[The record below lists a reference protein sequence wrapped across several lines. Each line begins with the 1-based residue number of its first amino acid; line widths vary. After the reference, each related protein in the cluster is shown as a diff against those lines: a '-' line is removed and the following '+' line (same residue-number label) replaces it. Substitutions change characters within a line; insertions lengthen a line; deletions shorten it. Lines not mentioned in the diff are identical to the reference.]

1 MSAKELRRGEVLSR
15 VKRGELK
22 LTEAAELLE
31 VSYRHAKRLK
41 KRYRAGGAKALVHG
55 NVGRASNRADQKR
68 RQQVLEL
75 VRENY
80 AGEGHERFG
89 PTLASEHLAADHG
102 LEVPRET
109 LRRWMLAAGLWS
121 RRRKRQPHRTRRQR
135 KAHFGELIQLDGS
148 HHHWLEERGPK
159 ACLMNFV
166 DDATGVALCRFSD
179 QETTWAAADLLA
191 AWVRQHGVPKALYCD
206 WKNVYQRQ
214 PTSREALAGI
224 KPETQFGRMCAKLG
238 ITIMAASSPQAKG
251 RVERHHGT
259 HQDRLI
265 KKMRLRGIVEYEA
278 ANRYLDEEYLAEHN
292 ERFACEPAA
301 AADFHQA
308 LPRGTELRGVF
319 CCEYERVVSN
329 DRVVRFENRC
339 LQLKPKRNQGVGAG
353 ASRRRTTPGGELCYG
368 KNGLRIHKRAVEMP
382 GRMESVE
389 NLSRQQYRV
398 RGAVDGFPPFPPPL
412 GNRYAI
418 PTVPQPRRRR
428 YLSYEQETQGDT
440 SIELPRGTFL
450 LGVDKQQ
457 LSDARKLGARYTRVA
472 VGVQR
477 SDADRQGRE
486 TFRVTR
492 QLRSRLI

>member
-1 MSAKELRRGEVLSR
+1 M
-15 VKRGELK
+15 
-22 LTEAAELLE
+22 
-31 VSYRHAKRLK
+31 
-41 KRYRAGGAKALVHG
+41 HG

-224 KPETQFGRMCAKLG
+224 KPETQFGRMCAKLTTARNT
-238 ITIMAASSPQAKG
+238 ITSA
-251 RVERHHGT
+251 
-259 HQDRLI
+259 
-265 KKMRLRGIVEYEA
+265 
-278 ANRYLDEEYLAEHN
+278 
-292 ERFACEPAA
+292 
-301 AADFHQA
+301 
-308 LPRGTELRGVF
+308 
-319 CCEYERVVSN
+319 
-329 DRVVRFENRC
+329 
-339 LQLKPKRNQGVGAG
+339 
-353 ASRRRTTPGGELCYG
+353 TPY
-368 KNGLRIHKRAVEMP
+368 
-382 GRMESVE
+382 
-389 NLSRQQYRV
+389 
-398 RGAVDGFPPFPPPL
+398 
-412 GNRYAI
+412 
-418 PTVPQPRRRR
+418 
-428 YLSYEQETQGDT
+428 
-440 SIELPRGTFL
+440 
-450 LGVDKQQ
+450 
-457 LSDARKLGARYTRVA
+457 
-472 VGVQR
+472 
-477 SDADRQGRE
+477 
-486 TFRVTR
+486 
-492 QLRSRLI
+492 

>member
-1 MSAKELRRGEVLSR
+1 MIGEVLSR

-41 KRYRAGGAKALVHG
+41 KRYRAGGAKALVHD

-75 VRENY
+75 VREY

-159 ACLMNFV
+159 ACLMFV
-166 DDATGVALCRFSD
+166 DDATGVRCAVSRTRKRLGRGRR
-179 QETTWAAADLLA
+179 A

-224 KPETQFGRMCAKLG
+224 KPER
-238 ITIMAASSPQAKG
+238 SSGACVPSSA
-251 RVERHHGT
+251 
-259 HQDRLI
+259 
-265 KKMRLRGIVEYEA
+265 LRSW
-278 ANRYLDEEYLAEHN
+278 R
-292 ERFACEPAA
+292 
-301 AADFHQA
+301 
-308 LPRGTELRGVF
+308 LPRR
-319 CCEYERVVSN
+319 
-329 DRVVRFENRC
+329 
-339 LQLKPKRNQGVGAG
+339 KPRAEWS
-353 ASRRRTTPGGELCYG
+353 AITARTKT
-368 KNGLRIHKRAVEMP
+368 A
-382 GRMESVE
+382 
-389 NLSRQQYRV
+389 
-398 RGAVDGFPPFPPPL
+398 
-412 GNRYAI
+412 
-418 PTVPQPRRRR
+418 
-428 YLSYEQETQGDT
+428 
-440 SIELPRGTFL
+440 
-450 LGVDKQQ
+450 
-457 LSDARKLGARYTRVA
+457 
-472 VGVQR
+472 
-477 SDADRQGRE
+477 
-486 TFRVTR
+486 
-492 QLRSRLI
+492 